1 MRVKIN
7 VKRGGLTQI
16 VTRLIMGVTFDPIR
30 RLEVF
35 EFTDLDGLSR
45 LLLLKKQKESID
57 YWRQL
62 TRLKGAFVL
71 WEDKTYSLIRDYKA
85 SGGASD
91 LTKALDAVA
100 IKGEITLRKLEN
112 QISRLN
118 DYLKDIDVRLAD
130 GTKWY
135 NAIEIKEMFESI
147 EESRSPDAY

>member
-1 MRVKIN
+1 M
-7 VKRGGLTQI
+7 
-16 VTRLIMGVTFDPIR
+16 
-30 RLEVF
+30 F
-35 EFTDLDGLSR
+35 EFSDLDRLSR
-45 LLLLKKQKESID
+45 LLLLKKQKESVD

-62 TRLKGAFVL
+62 YRLKGAFVL
-71 WEDKTYSLIRDYKA
+71 WEQQTIGLIRDYKA

-100 IKGEITLRKLEN
+100 IKGEITLRKLDN

-135 NAIEIKEMFESI
+135 NATEIKEMFDSI
-147 EESRSPDAY
+147 EENR